1 VEVPCV
7 VDGNGAHPVGVGVV
21 EEHQLGLMLAVK
33 AVERE
38 AIAAARER
46 SRSRALRA
54 FALHPLVD
62 SVNVARQL
70 IDGYERA
77 VPELAALFR

>member
-1 VEVPCV
+1 
-7 VDGNGAHPVGVGVV
+7 
-21 EEHQLGLMLAVK
+21 MLAVK

-46 SRSRALRA
+46 SRDRALRA

-62 SVNVARQL
+62 SVDVARQL
-70 IDGYERA
+70 LEGYEQA
-77 VPELAALFR
+77 VPELAALFS